1 MNSNAL
7 RFIAFFFVILLIAI
21 STVNIKNNID
31 LKELNATNIKIYY
44 NKQIEFENERTY
56 QSGVGLYITPT
67 IETANNLLLENNF
80 DGIEFTTSS
89 TLKEILQILN
99 ANIVKTQKI
108 MIDNSEKT
116 IIYACTNKF
125 NKFVT
130 IENKKVNIQIL
141 LSSSE
146 NKVGLPLLLGSY

>member
-1 MNSNAL
+1 MNSNAF
-7 RFIAFFFVILLIAI
+7 RFIAFFFVILLITI

-56 QSGVGLYITPT
+56 QNGVGLYITPT

-99 ANIVKTQKI
+99 ANIVKTQTI
-108 MIDNSEKT
+108 MIDNTEKT

-141 LSSSE
+141 LSSSG

>member
-7 RFIAFFFVILLIAI
+7 RFIAFFFVILLITI

-56 QSGVGLYITPT
+56 QNGVGLYITPT

-99 ANIVKTQKI
+99 ANIVKTQTI
-108 MIDNSEKT
+108 MIDNTEKT

-141 LSSSE
+141 LSSSG

>member
-7 RFIAFFFVILLIAI
+7 RFIAFFFVILLITI

-56 QSGVGLYITPT
+56 QNGVGLYITPT

-99 ANIVKTQKI
+99 ANIVKTQTI
-108 MIDNSEKT
+108 MIDNTEKT
-116 IIYACTNKF
+116 IIYACANKF

-141 LSSSE
+141 LSSSG

>member
-1 MNSNAL
+1 MNSNAF
-7 RFIAFFFVILLIAI
+7 RFIAFFFVILLITI

-56 QSGVGLYITPT
+56 QNGVGLYITPT

-99 ANIVKTQKI
+99 ANIVKTQTI
-108 MIDNSEKT
+108 MIENTEKT
-116 IIYACTNKF
+116 IIYACTSKF

-141 LSSSE
+141 LSSSG